1 MLNPPPIYF
10 RIYRFSITS
19 WSRVYVLLKMIDQ
32 VFTQFK
38 LTKRLSLII
47 IIIQAII
54 AINRAI

>member
-10 RIYRFSITS
+10 RIYSFSMTS
-19 WSRVYVLLKMIDQ
+19 WSRVYVLLRIIDQ

-47 IIIQAII
+47 IIK
-54 AINRAI
+54 